1 VGLVGLSGSGKRT
14 VVQLIDA
21 LYRPRS
27 SRVFVDGL
35 DLSRVQLANLS
46 QQLGFVPQESILLE
60 GSVLD
65 NLHLNHPEAPLEAV
79 VAAAQ
84 VTCAD

>member
-1 VGLVGLSGSGKRT
+1 M
-14 VVQLIDA
+14 D
-21 LYRPRS
+21 
-27 SRVFVDGL
+27 
-35 DLSRVQLANLS
+35 
-46 QQLGFVPQESILLE
+46 SILLE

-65 NLHLNHPEAPLEAV
+65 NLYLNHPEAPLEAV